1 MLGGSGEGASQFHKQ
16 YADYYRELVAL
27 LVHKRD
33 VNRAFETLKRSRAQ
47 TLGRMLAGGDLQLH
61 TGAPKALV
69 EEERRLN
76 TQISDL
82 AADLWRLRSVSQVGT
97 SQQKLVQRMADLLNE
112 REQVRSDAIAECS
125 VLRPYTTRSL
135 YGYWKSKDSW
145 IKHIVAG
152 VLCRPK
158 WQLSVRSH
166 AKLNRIF

>member
-82 AADLWRLRSVSQVGT
+82 AADL
-97 SQQKLVQRMADLLNE
+97 
-112 REQVRSDAIAECS
+112 
-125 VLRPYTTRSL
+125 
-135 YGYWKSKDSW
+135 
-145 IKHIVAG
+145 
-152 VLCRPK
+152 
-158 WQLSVRSH
+158 
-166 AKLNRIF
+166 